1 MRSIDD
7 SEVAGK
13 REANADN
20 GRRGLA
26 KTRAQFFFQGVWRD
40 RLEHHTP
47 DYLLLDVSLVHENG
61 LDLVDRMHEVGMF
74 AIQVIVI
81 TGNADLADV
90 VRLRRQGIED
100 VLSTDFEGIFNV
112 MGDMNRKAFVHQA
125 TC

>member
-1 MRSIDD
+1 MFDTLLQALVVDD
-7 SEVAGK
+7 DRAWSDE
-13 REANADN
+13 
-20 GRRGLA
+20 LA
-26 KTRAQFFFQGVWRD
+26 SCLVDEGFAVHIAHNVKDAFEICRK
-40 RLEHHTP
+40 HTP

-100 VLSTDFEGIFNV
+100 LMFKPVSPDALKEKLGSSL
-112 MGDMNRKAFVHQA
+112 R
-125 TC
+125 